1 MTLPQEL
8 VNLLAGAGFGVLG
21 WFARVLW
28 VAVRDLEKDLAKLRE
43 ELPRTYIPKAEA
55 RDAIN
60 DLAHEMREN
69 FARLFALLDG
79 KADKK

>member
-1 MTLPQEL
+1 MMFPQE
-8 VNLLAGAGFGVLG
+8 VINLLAGVGFSALG

-43 ELPRTYIPKAEA
+43 ELPQTYLPKSEA
-55 RDAIN
+55 HEAIN

-69 FARLFALLDG
+69 FNRLFSLLDQ
-79 KADKK
+79 KADK

>member
-1 MTLPQEL
+1 MMLPQEMI
-8 VNLLAGAGFGVLG
+8 NLLAGVGFSALG

-43 ELPRTYIPKAEA
+43 ELPRIYLPKSDAHE
-55 RDAIN
+55 AIN

-69 FARLFALLDG
+69 FKRLFEMLEK
-79 KADKK
+79 KADK